1 MQTSE
6 FLRKLADLLAEIA
19 EIENNNDTEQP
30 DVHVVAAPVDVETP
44 APAEVPDIDQS
55 ADGDASPLTI
65 SPTAHKLEL
74 LKKAIGVESE
84 FSKDDLNKIREMVG
98 QNPTVLNFLSDEIL
112 DE

>member
-6 FLRKLADLLAEIA
+6 FLRKLADLLSEIA
-19 EIENNNDTEQP
+19 EIENNNDIEQP
-30 DVHVVAAPVDVETP
+30 DVHVVAAPVSVEAP
-44 APAEVPDIDQS
+44 ADAEVPDIDHS
-55 ADGDASPLTI
+55 DNGDASPLTI

-84 FSKDDLNKIREMVG
+84 FSKDDLNRIREMVG